1 MHILITGAAGMLGRK
16 LAERLGRDGALA
28 SSPVE
33 RLSLVDMI
41 EPTAPAGFTRAVH
54 RAAIDLAEPAVA
66 ASLAQ
71 SRPDIIYHLA
81 AVVSGE
87 AETDLE
93 KGYRVNLNSMRQL
106 LDAVR
111 IAGKENG
118 WCPRFVF
125 ASSVAVFGGDLPP
138 VIGDDYLLTPQTSY
152 GTQKAMCG
160 SAAGG
165 LHKAR
170 LRPGDRAAPAHH
182 LRAPRQAEPGCFEL
196 LLRHHPR
203 AAGRTGSVAASRKG
217 CAPLDGEP
225 RSAVG
230 FLLHAGSLDL
240 SRLGSRPNLTMPGL
254 SVTVGEQIA
263 ALERV
268 AGPKAVAL
276 IRPEHDPMVERIVR
290 GWAQACDPA
299 RALGLGF
306 HAEGS
311 FDEIIQVYVEDEM
324 GGRLR

>member
-152 GTQKAMCG
+152 GTQKAMC
-160 SAAGG
+160 
-165 LHKAR
+165 
-170 LRPGDRAAPAHH
+170 
-182 LRAPRQAEPGCFEL
+182 EL
-196 LLRHHPR
+196 LLADYTRRGFVQGIGLRLPTICVRPGKPNR
-203 AAGRTGSVAASRKG
+203 AASSFFSGIIREPLAGQEALLPVGKDVRHWMAS
-217 CAPLDGEP
+217 P